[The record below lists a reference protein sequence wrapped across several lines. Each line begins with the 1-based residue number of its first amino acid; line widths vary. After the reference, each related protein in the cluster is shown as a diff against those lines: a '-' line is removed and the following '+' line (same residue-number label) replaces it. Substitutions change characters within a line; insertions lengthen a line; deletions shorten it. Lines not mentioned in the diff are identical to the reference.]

1 MPGTPERILTTHAG
15 SLPRPPDLLQMM
27 YDRGAGKPVDSAAFE
42 ARIRS
47 AVEEIVRRQREIGLD
62 LISDGEMSKS
72 GFSTYIYERLSGFA
86 GQGQFYANDMGD
98 FPDLAMRLFATPAS
112 ALIVM
117 PNCEGA
123 IEPRDQNAVQRDIAN
138 FKAAL
143 GSNTGGAFLPAA
155 TPGQIT
161 FNFAN
166 KYYSSHLAYLEAA
179 ARAMQPEYEAIATAG
194 FTLQLDSP
202 DLAMAGH
209 SGTVGSDLTDLQ
221 EHIEEAIGVLND
233 ATLRIPPEQMRLH
246 VCWGNYAGPH
256 HKDVPLSEIV
266 RPILKTRA
274 RAIYIEAANPRH
286 AHEWEVWKD
295 VELPPDKVLIIGA
308 IDVLTN
314 HVEHPRLVAQR
325 IEQFAGVVGRERVI
339 AGTDCGFGT
348 FAGWSACDPAVAWL
362 KLQALVDGARDA
374 SRALFGGSV
383 VPVSA

>member
-1 MPGTPERILTTHAG
+1 MSGTPNRILTTHAG

-27 YDRGAGKPVDSAAFE
+27 YDRVAGKPVDETALE
-42 ARIRS
+42 GRMRS
-47 AVEEIVRRQREIGLD
+47 AVQEIVSKQREIGID
-62 LISDGEMSKS
+62 LVSDGEMSKP
-72 GFSTYIYERLSGFA
+72 GFSTYINERLTGFA
-86 GQGQFYANDMGD
+86 GQGQFYATDMAD
-98 FPDLAMRLFATPAS
+98 FPELAMRLFATPAA

-123 IEPRDQNAVQRDIAN
+123 IEPRDQQAVQRDIAN

-143 GSNTGGAFLPAA
+143 GDDVQGAFLPAA

-161 FNFAN
+161 FNFVN
-166 KYYSSHLAYLEAA
+166 KYYPSHLAYLEAA
-179 ARAMQPEYEAIATAG
+179 ARAMRPEYEAIASAG
-194 FTLQLDSP
+194 LTLQLDSP

-221 EHIEEAIGVLND
+221 QHLEQAIGVLND
-233 ATLRIPPEQMRLH
+233 ATASIPPEQMRLH

-274 RAIYIEAANPRH
+274 KAIYVEAANPRH
-286 AHEWEVWKD
+286 AHEWEVWND
-295 VELPPDKVLIIGA
+295 VQLPADKVLIIGA

-325 IEQFAGVVGRERVI
+325 IERFASILGPERVI

-348 FAGWSACDPAVAWL
+348 WAGWSACDPSIAWL
-362 KLQALVDGARDA
+362 KLASLVQGAREA
-374 SRALFGGSV
+374 SGALFGP
-383 VPVSA
+383 VPV

>member
-1 MPGTPERILTTHAG
+1 MSSSPERILTTHAG

-27 YDRGAGKPVDSAAFE
+27 YDRGAGKPVETAALE

-47 AVEEIVRRQREIGLD
+47 AVDEIVRKQRAVGLD

-86 GQGQFYANDMGD
+86 GQGQFYANDMAD

-123 IEPRDQNAVQRDIAN
+123 IEPRDQQAVQRDIAN

-143 GSNTGGAFLPAA
+143 GGNVEGAFLPAA

-161 FNFAN
+161 FNFVN
-166 KYYSSHLAYLEAA
+166 KYYPTHLAYLEAA
-179 ARAMQPEYEAIATAG
+179 SSAMRPEYEAIANAG
-194 FTLQLDSP
+194 LTLQLDSP

-209 SGTVGSDLTDLQ
+209 SGTVGSDLTNLQ
-221 EHIEEAIGVLND
+221 THIEQAIGVLND
-233 ATLRIPPEQMRLH
+233 ATRQIPPEQMRLH

-266 RPILKTRA
+266 RPILQTRA
-274 RAIYIEAANPRH
+274 RAIYVEAANPRH
-286 AHEWEVWKD
+286 EHEWEVWKE
-295 VELPPDKVLIIGA
+295 VELPSDKVLIVGA

-325 IEQFAGVVGRERVI
+325 IERFAGIVGRERVI

-362 KLQALVDGARDA
+362 KLQTLADGAREA
-374 SRALFGGSV
+374 TRALFGAV
-383 VPVSA
+383 AVPA

>member
-1 MPGTPERILTTHAG
+1 MPATPQRILTTHAG

-27 YDRGAGKPVDSAAFE
+27 YDRGAGKPVDGAALE
-42 ARIRS
+42 ARIHS
-47 AVEEIVRRQREIGLD
+47 AVDETVRKQRQIGLD
-62 LISDGEMSKS
+62 LISDGEVSKS

-86 GQGQFYANDMGD
+86 GEGQFYANDLAD
-98 FPDLAMRLFATPAS
+98 FPDLAMRLFATPAA

-123 IEPRDQNAVQRDIAN
+123 IEPRDQQAVQRDIAN

-143 GSNTGGAFLPAA
+143 GTDLGGAFLPAA

-166 KYYSSHLAYLEAA
+166 KYYPSHLAYLEAA
-179 ARAMQPEYEAIATAG
+179 ASAMRPEYEAIAAAG
-194 FTLQLDSP
+194 LTLQLDSP

-209 SGTVGSDLTDLQ
+209 SGSVGSDLTNLQ
-221 EHIEEAIGVLND
+221 EHIEQAIGVLND
-233 ATLRIPPEQMRLH
+233 ATRDIASEQMRLH

-266 RPILKTRA
+266 RPVLKTRA
-274 RAIYIEAANPRH
+274 RAIYVEAANPRH

-295 VELPPDKVLIIGA
+295 VELPADKVLIIGA
-308 IDVLTN
+308 LDVLTN
-314 HVEHPRLVAQR
+314 HIEHPRLVAQR
-325 IEQFAGVVGRERVI
+325 IERFASIVGRERVI

-362 KLQALVDGARDA
+362 KLAALVDGAREA
-374 SRALFGGSV
+374 SRALFGAAAAV
-383 VPVSA
+383 